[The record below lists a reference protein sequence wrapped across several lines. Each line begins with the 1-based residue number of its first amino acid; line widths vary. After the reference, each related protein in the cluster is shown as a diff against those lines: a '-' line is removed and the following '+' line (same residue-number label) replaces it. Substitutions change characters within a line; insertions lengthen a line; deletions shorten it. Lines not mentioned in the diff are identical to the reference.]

1 MIIPRPKFPFTRV
14 LDALLD
20 NTQPF
25 PPQYLNRFSDLD
37 TEDQE
42 ALGAI
47 WLNIETQRRINLL
60 EDLEE
65 LLETDTVLLFD
76 EVSQLAL
83 KDPVAQ
89 VRTVAVRLQAENPKE
104 SRARVF
110 LRLAENDSDE
120 FVRAAAVA
128 ALGQYV
134 YLGELDKVSQETLH
148 RVEDHLFNIINGK
161 DTDLVRRR
169 ALESVGFSS
178 REETVPLIE
187 RAYHHKD
194 ISWVA
199 SALFAMGR
207 SMDSRWEKQVMGNL
221 NSPDPELSFEAIRA
235 AGKMEIQAARPRLLK
250 LLSAYDEL
258 DEDVRGAVIWSLSEI
273 GGEGVRKK
281 LEALLEKLDDDD
293 EIEFLEEAL
302 ENLEFT
308 EDFKL
313 VGMFDIETLK
323 NAQLDTVIDLEHD
336 HLEDDEPLPWDDDG
350 DSDADEEADEEEDE
364 FED

>member
-1 MIIPRPKFPFTRV
+1 MINPRPKIPFTQV

-25 PPQYLNRFSDLD
+25 PPQYLYRFSDL
-37 TEDQE
+37 EAQNQE
-42 ALGAI
+42 ALEKI
-47 WLNIETQRRINLL
+47 WMNIDPQRRINLL
-60 EDLEE
+60 EDLED
-65 LLETDTVLLFD
+65 LLESDTVLLFD
-76 EVSQLAL
+76 EISGLAL
-83 KDPVAQ
+83 KDPEAQ

-110 LRLAENDSDE
+110 TRIADKDSDE
-120 FVRAAAVA
+120 FVRAAAVSS
-128 ALGQYV
+128 LGQYI
-134 YLGELDKVSQETLH
+134 YLGELDKISPETLH
-148 RVEDHLFNIINGK
+148 LIEDKLFSIVNGK

-178 REETVPLIE
+178 REEAVPLIE
-187 RAYHHKD
+187 KAYQQKD
-194 ISWVA
+194 TGWVA

-207 SMDSRWEKQVMGNL
+207 SMDSRWEKEVMGNL

-250 LLSAYDEL
+250 MLSSYDEL

-281 LEALLEKLDDDD
+281 LETLLERLDDED
-293 EIEFLEEAL
+293 EAEYLEEAL

-323 NAQLDTVIDLEHD
+323 NTELDTVIDLESEALD
-336 HLEDDEPLPWDDDG
+336 EDDEPLPWD
-350 DSDADEEADEEEDE
+350 ADEDEEEY
-364 FED
+364 

>member
-1 MIIPRPKFPFTRV
+1 MINPRPKIPFTQI

-20 NTQPF
+20 NAQPF
-25 PPQYLNRFSDLD
+25 PPQFLYRFSDLQP
-37 TEDQE
+37 EDQE
-42 ALGAI
+42 ALGAV
-47 WLNIETQRRINLL
+47 WTKIETQRRINLL
-60 EDLEE
+60 EDLED
-65 LLETDTVLLFD
+65 LLESDTVLLFD
-76 EVSQLAL
+76 EISQLAL
-83 KDPVAQ
+83 KDPEAQ

-110 LRLAENDSDE
+110 MHMAEKDSDE
-120 FVRAAAVA
+120 FVRAAAVSS
-128 ALGQYV
+128 LGQYV
-134 YLGELDKVSQETLH
+134 YLGELDKISPETLH
-148 RVEDHLFNIINGK
+148 LVEDKLFNIVNGQ

-169 ALESVGFSS
+169 ALESVGFCS

-187 RAYHHKD
+187 KAYQHKD
-194 ISWVA
+194 TGWVA

-207 SMDSRWEKQVMGNL
+207 SMDSRWEKEVMGNL

-250 LLSAYDEL
+250 MLASYDEL

-281 LEALLEKLDDDD
+281 LEGLLEQLDDDD
-293 EIEFLEEAL
+293 EIEYLEEAL

-323 NAQLDTVIDLEHD
+323 NAELDTVIDLEHD
-336 HLEDDEPLPWDDDG
+336 RLEDDEPLSWEDDEYN
-350 DSDADEEADEEEDE
+350 DADEEDEE
-364 FED
+364 

>member
-1 MIIPRPKFPFTRV
+1 MINPRPKIPFIQI

-20 NTQPF
+20 NSQPF
-25 PPQYLNRFSDLD
+25 PPQYLYRFSDLQPA
-37 TEDQE
+37 DQE
-42 ALGAI
+42 ALSAVWTEI
-47 WLNIETQRRINLL
+47 DTQRRINLL
-60 EDLEE
+60 EDLED
-65 LLETDTVLLFD
+65 LLESDTVLLFD
-76 EVSQLAL
+76 EISQLAL
-83 KDPVAQ
+83 KDPEAQ

-110 LRLAENDSDE
+110 MRMAEKDSDE

-128 ALGQYV
+128 SLGQYV
-134 YLGELDKVSQETLH
+134 YLGELDKISPETLH
-148 RVEDHLFNIINGK
+148 LVEDKLFSIVNGR

-187 RAYHHKD
+187 KAYQHKD
-194 ISWVA
+194 TGWVA

-207 SMDSRWEKQVMGNL
+207 SMDSRWEKEVMGNL
-221 NSPDPELSFEAIRA
+221 NSTDPELSFEAIRA

-250 LLSAYDEL
+250 MLASYDEL

-273 GGEGVRKK
+273 GGEGVRKM
-281 LEALLEKLDDDD
+281 LEGLLEQLDDDD
-293 EIEFLEEAL
+293 EIEYLEEAL

-313 VGMFDIETLK
+313 VGMFDVETLK
-323 NAQLDTVIDLEHD
+323 NAELDTVIDLEHD
-336 HLEDDEPLPWDDDG
+336 RLEDDEPLPWEDDEYN
-350 DSDADEEADEEEDE
+350 DADEEDEE
-364 FED
+364 

>member
-1 MIIPRPKFPFTRV
+1 MINPRPSFPFTKV
-14 LDALLD
+14 LEALLD
-20 NTQPF
+20 NSKPF
-25 PPQYLNRFSDLD
+25 PPQYLNRFSDLQP
-37 TEDQE
+37 EDQE

-47 WLNIETQRRINLL
+47 WLNIDTQRRINLL
-60 EDLEE
+60 EDLEV
-65 LLETDTVLLFD
+65 LLESDTVLLFD
-76 EVSQLAL
+76 EISQLAL
-83 KDPVAQ
+83 KDPEGQ
-89 VRTVAVRLQAENPKE
+89 VRTIAVRLQAENPKE

-110 LRLAENDSDE
+110 MHMAEKDKDE
-120 FVRAAAVA
+120 FVRAAAVSS
-128 ALGQYV
+128 LGQYI
-134 YLGELDKVSQETLH
+134 YLGELDKITQETLH
-148 RVEDHLFNIINGK
+148 LVEDKLFSIVNGK

-187 RAYHHKD
+187 KAYLHKD
-194 ISWVA
+194 TGWVA

-207 SMDSRWEKQVMGNL
+207 SMDSRWEKEVMGNL
-221 NSPDPELSFEAIRA
+221 DSSDPELSFEAIRA

-250 LLSAYDEL
+250 MLTRYDEL

-281 LEALLEKLDDDD
+281 LESLLEELDDDD
-293 EIEFLEEAL
+293 EVEFLEEAL

-323 NAQLDTVIDLEHD
+323 NSELDTVIDLEHD
-336 HLEDDEPLPWDDDG
+336 RLEDDEPLPWDDSEGLD
-350 DSDADEEADEEEDE
+350 
-364 FED
+364 